1 MLLASLRFSGAALGP
16 ALCSFIATM
25 VLASS
30 LSPLNALAAN
40 MENREAVI
48 PPQCYTRTE
57 GKFNPCYVCHQT
69 HPEGTRTN
77 LMSDGVIQ
85 GLYIFSDFGETNRWS
100 NLFKDRSAAIAEI
113 SDQAI
118 LEYVRTDNYQA
129 LLDTYSERVSG
140 EGQNPATEPEEQ
152 AYIPD
157 LQGLGNAAGAFDERG
172 LAKDGSGWVA
182 FNYKP
187 LPSTFWPTNGNFDDV
202 MIRLPE
208 SFRRLQDGTESQSVY
223 WLNLAL
229 VEMAIKDLASIS
241 IPPTGEVA
249 LQLDLDANGML
260 STANRM
266 LARTHY
272 LGAASEVEVVR
283 QSYPTG
289 TEFLHSVRYL
299 DLDDRQQPMPATRLK
314 ELRYSRKYKSLSNA
328 SISFMYNQ
336 EDREKA
342 EERLPK
348 YSWAKPAPL
357 AGMNNKMGWLVQGWI
372 EDADGQLRLQNYEEN
387 FFCMGCHTTI
397 GTTIDHTFAFPRKVT
412 GISGWGYLNLK
423 GMSDVPNVGSS
434 RAERLGE
441 IATYL
446 QRVGGGDEF
455 RQNQEMLSRWFT
467 ETGKLKLD
475 EVRQADVYQ
484 LITPTPERA
493 MALNKAYQQI
503 VLEQSFIYG
512 RDALLGQAPN
522 VYQQVDQTQA
532 PILPPNKRFH
542 YDLRLQW
549 PDAQPTPAHFQPLVS
564 AAAPPQVAGE
574 PMHTEINDI
583 QSAQGS
589 DPGLPEKGMSG
600 IQAGLLAM
608 AVMLLL
614 LMVALLLKRPGS
626 GR

>member
-1 MLLASLRFSGAALGP
+1 MSLASLRLFGAAMGR
-16 ALCSFIATM
+16 CVSFVIASA
-25 VLASS
+25 VLAGALVLSS
-30 LSPLNALAAN
+30 AHAAR
-40 MENREAVI
+40 MQNREAVI

-57 GKFNPCYVCHQT
+57 GQYNPCYVCHQT
-69 HPEGTRTN
+69 HPDGTRTN
-77 LMSDGVIQ
+77 LMADGVIQ

-100 NLFKDRSAAIAEI
+100 NLFKDRSAAIAEV
-113 SDQAI
+113 SDAAI
-118 LEYVRTDNYQA
+118 LEYVREDNYQA
-129 LLDTYSERVSG
+129 LLNAHSEQVSS
-140 EGQNPATEPEEQ
+140 EGQ
-152 AYIPD
+152 AYVPD
-157 LQGLGNAAGAFDERG
+157 LSGLGRAAAAFDERG
-172 LAKDGSGWVA
+172 LALDGSGWVA

-202 MIRLPE
+202 MIRLPAD
-208 SFRRLQDGTESQSVY
+208 FRRLNGDVESDSLY
-223 WLNLAL
+223 WLNLSL
-229 VEMAIKDLASIS
+229 VEMAIKDLPAIS
-241 IPPTGEVA
+241 IPPTDERV
-249 LQLDLDANGML
+249 LQLDLDGDGHL
-260 STANRM
+260 SIATR
-266 LARTHY
+266 LQRRSRY
-272 LGAASEVEVVR
+272 LGMASDVEVVR

-299 DLDDRQQPMPATRLK
+299 DLDDHRQPMPATRLK
-314 ELRYSRKYKSLSNA
+314 ELRYSRKYKSLSSA

-357 AGMNNKMGWLVQGWI
+357 AGMNNKMGWLIQGWI
-372 EDADGQLRLQNYEEN
+372 EGADGLLRPQNYEEN

-412 GISGWGYLNLK
+412 GVSGWGYLNLK
-423 GMSDVPNVGSS
+423 GMPDVPNTGAG

-467 ETGKLKLD
+467 ETGQLKLD

-484 LITPTPERA
+484 LITPSPERA
-493 MALNKAYQQI
+493 LALNKAYQQI
-503 VLEQSFIYG
+503 VLEQSFIQG
-512 RDALLGQAPN
+512 RDALLGRAPN
-522 VYQQVDQTQA
+522 VYQTVDQTQA
-532 PILPPNKRFH
+532 PILPPNKRYH

-549 PDAQPTPAHFQPLVS
+549 PDAQPAPAHFQPLVS
-564 AAAPPQVAGE
+564 AAAPPQVAGQ